1 MNDNDAQAWRD
12 TRYFTSRL
20 LFHIGVLPP
29 DLTAMLQEF
38 ESELG
43 DASPGRWDGIG
54 NPAQYDDLARRI
66 SQQITDGEWAPGT
79 CLDWSLDNRYCWAE
93 TRENVMS
100 ALQLLAVRG
109 EVVLKCGDYYVKA
122 NNESS

>member
-20 LFHIGVLPP
+20 LLHFGVLPP
-29 DLTAMLQEF
+29 DLTMMLQEF
-38 ESELG
+38 ESELAS
-43 DASPGRWDGIG
+43 ASPGRWDGIG
-54 NPAQYDDLARRI
+54 NPAQHDDLAGRI
-66 SQQITDGEWAPGT
+66 SQQITDGEWSPGT
-79 CLDWSLDNRYCWAE
+79 CLDWSRDKRYCWAE

-109 EVVLKCGDYYVKA
+109 ELALKRGNYYVKA
-122 NNESS
+122 RNENS

>member
-1 MNDNDAQAWRD
+1 MNDDDAQAWRD

-38 ESELG
+38 ESEL
-43 DASPGRWDGIG
+43 ASTSPGRWDGIG
-54 NPAQYDDLARRI
+54 NPAQYDDLAGRI
-66 SQQITDGEWAPGT
+66 SQQITDEEWPPGT
-79 CLDWSLDNRYCWAE
+79 CLDWSRDKRYCWAE

-109 EVVLKCGDYYVKA
+109 ELALKCGDYYVKA
-122 NNESS
+122 RNENS

>member
-20 LFHIGVLPP
+20 LLHFGVLPP
-29 DLTAMLQEF
+29 DLTIMLQEF
-38 ESELG
+38 EAELAS
-43 DASPGRWDGIG
+43 ASPGRWDGMG
-54 NPAQYDDLARRI
+54 NPAQYDDLAGRI
-66 SQQITDGEWAPGT
+66 SQQITDGEWPPGT
-79 CLDWSLDNRYCWAE
+79 CLDWSRDKRYCWAE

-109 EVVLKCGDYYVKA
+109 ELALKCGHYYVKA
-122 NNESS
+122 RNENS